1 MCYACKRA
9 SCLALT
15 TIHIFATYIL
25 MHIYIHLLVGLA
37 ARLAQEA
44 QAAAHTPHQ
53 PNGAGR
59 IGGSA
64 AAAATTTPR
73 ASLRFGPSGA
83 PTPYAY
89 DATTR
94 SRYSYG
100 DGGGDGAVQ
109 GILTT
114 LNSVSG
120 TATTTTTTI
129 AGPAAG
135 VANFALDAARVV
147 PPAPLNERSIGD
159 HATLVAALNHSR
171 RGTQEGGQGRRRAA
185 MSAEQFVDGVRSI
198 VSSGVGTYSTSGAGT
213 RDGLSAAS
221 LSAAQTVDRGYLT
234 ALDITSSL
242 LLMSTNTGAD
252 GSASTNRPSCRTQTL
267 GSLHHLAEQYRSHIL
282 ATVSRSAMT
291 GSSSASS
298 FGEGGSDGF
307 AAQVAAYV
315 NLELGQ
321 VSATG
326 ATSGAAVSPWRRV
339 YHCLRCG
346 DLAAALATLECIPS
360 TGGNDLIGAA
370 DVATVAAAIKCLS
383 NFQGAKR
390 SMWLVAAGASEPGSN
405 GIEKLLSSVPSD
417 VRSSMAELRHTAQ
430 VTSTGGN
437 TGGDSAYLTACLS
450 LLCLDSTSQIN
461 DGGADAGG
469 GNGASSAAS
478 TVEDYLYEG
487 LWGAFFQQ
495 KFDATAAA
503 ISSLGES
510 VRHFGPSH
518 FEDDGDVLGSQSL
531 GITSRANK
539 TPLSGGWAF
548 AIPLIICQQ
557 FESALTYLAKVG
569 GPAGLLQATHIGL
582 TLYLGGIELVDLRAP
597 HPSASS
603 SGSILLTSL
612 LSSYASALSSSA
624 ALEYLILIPD
634 SASHAGPTAPMS
646 TVSRTAKAYVQS
658 LIVESGAFEDLAGVM
673 GLDGNRMCPDGSNSN
688 APGLLDTHF
697 SPSEISDLLC
707 AASSEALRRGRGQ
720 DAAELLSLAGRYTA
734 LLSLLNSELASLL
747 VVEDPADQ
755 ELADKRAFWRTAG
768 DNFHSIHLRGGPN
781 HVLAAL
787 EAENRLDL
795 TSTFALIMNLMVFFD
810 RCQIRDWEG
819 AWSLIDEIGLFP
831 SEEETMSRNVANYQ
845 ALDTALKGKPFRRAV
860 LYTMESLYQ
869 QHSALKGR
877 LGGSQ
882 SSQEAGT
889 INQRLGDL
897 RRRARLLVTFAGLC
911 RLDGDVSAKIARMEA
926 YMV

>member
-1 MCYACKRA
+1 M
-9 SCLALT
+9 
-15 TIHIFATYIL
+15 
-25 MHIYIHLLVGLA
+25 VG
-37 ARLAQEA
+37 RM
-44 QAAAHTPHQ
+44 T
-53 PNGAGR
+53 
-59 IGGSA
+59 
-64 AAAATTTPR
+64 
-73 ASLRFGPSGA
+73 
-83 PTPYAY
+83 
-89 DATTR
+89 
-94 SRYSYG
+94 
-100 DGGGDGAVQ
+100 
-109 GILTT
+109 ILTR
-114 LNSVSG
+114 
-120 TATTTTTTI
+120 
-129 AGPAAG
+129 AAG
-135 VANFALDAARVV
+135 LYN
-147 PPAPLNERSIGD
+147 I
-159 HATLVAALNHSR
+159 
-171 RGTQEGGQGRRRAA
+171 
-185 MSAEQFVDGVRSI
+185 
-198 VSSGVGTYSTSGAGT
+198 
-213 RDGLSAAS
+213 
-221 LSAAQTVDRGYLT
+221 
-234 ALDITSSL
+234 
-242 LLMSTNTGAD
+242 
-252 GSASTNRPSCRTQTL
+252 
-267 GSLHHLAEQYRSHIL
+267 
-282 ATVSRSAMT
+282 
-291 GSSSASS
+291 
-298 FGEGGSDGF
+298 
-307 AAQVAAYV
+307 
-315 NLELGQ
+315 
-321 VSATG
+321 
-326 ATSGAAVSPWRRV
+326 
-339 YHCLRCG
+339 
-346 DLAAALATLECIPS
+346 
-360 TGGNDLIGAA
+360 
-370 DVATVAAAIKCLS
+370 
-383 NFQGAKR
+383 
-390 SMWLVAAGASEPGSN
+390 AAGLQEFLKYWSP
-405 GIEKLLSSVPSD
+405 V
-417 VRSSMAELRHTAQ
+417 AELRHTM

-437 TGGDSAYLTACLS
+437 AGGDSAYLTACLS
-450 LLCLDSTSQIN
+450 LLCLGSTSQID

-495 KFDATAAA
+495 KFDATAAV

-518 FEDDGDVLGSQSL
+518 FEDDGDVLGGQSL
-531 GITSRANK
+531 GITSSRANE

-569 GPAGLLQATHIGL
+569 GPAGLLQATHLAL
-582 TLYLGGIELVDLRAP
+582 TLYLGGIELVDLRSP

-612 LSSYASALSSSA
+612 LSSYASTLSSKASA

-673 GLDGNRMCPDGSNSN
+673 GPDGNRMCPDGSNSN
-688 APGLLDTHF
+688 APGFLDTHF
-697 SPSEISDLLC
+697 SPSEISDLLS

-755 ELADKRAFWRTAG
+755 ELADKRAFWRAAG
-768 DNFHSIHLRGGPN
+768 DNFHSIHLQGEPN

-810 RCQIRDWEG
+810 RCQSRDWEG

-831 SEEETMSRNVANYQ
+831 SEEETMSRKVANYQ
-845 ALDTALKGKPFRRAV
+845 ALDAALKGKPFRRTV
-860 LYTMESLYQ
+860 LFTMESLYQ

-882 SSQEAGT
+882 SSQEAGA